1 VRRIFEAPT
10 TTARERKQLLR
21 AIIAEVVVSVDVEA
35 RTAAVRILWE
45 GGASTELVHAL
56 NRTGGHFKATDEDTV
71 DLVRR
76 LAAHYDDRTIAVIL
90 SRQKRRTGTGLP
102 FSQRRVATL
111 RVSRGIPACP
121 RVPVPPN
128 EDNAQVM
135 SITQAERELGV
146 NRTTLYRW
154 LSDGFIVGTQLTPQG
169 PWHLRVD
176 DELRAKIV
184 PDVPDGWLTLDAAAK
199 ALGVARQTVLH
210 KVQRGELH
218 AVHVNRG
225 KRRGLRIQVERPEA
239 GLFETP

>member
-1 VRRIFEAPT
+1 M
-10 TTARERKQLLR
+10 
-21 AIIAEVVVSVDVEA
+21 
-35 RTAAVRILWE
+35 
-45 GGASTELVHAL
+45 
-56 NRTGGHFKATDEDTV
+56 
-71 DLVRR
+71 
-76 LAAHYDDRTIAVIL
+76 
-90 SRQKRRTGTGLP
+90 
-102 FSQRRVATL
+102 
-111 RVSRGIPACP
+111 
-121 RVPVPPN
+121 
-128 EDNAQVM
+128 M

-218 AVHVNRG
+218 AVHVTRG
-225 KRRGLRIQVERPEA
+225 KRRGLRIQVERPDA